1 MNKAMKQYISSLDAR
16 LPQLLHTEAF
26 VSNIKKHAFL
36 LIFIFLSGFLAYAY
50 DIFQFSLHIDSE
62 IDAFRKGPHPY
73 IWISEGRWGLYL
85 INAMLLPDPVLA
97 VIPTLVAILGT
108 GTGIFFFVKTL
119 SPQRSMADY
128 LVAMIALGCP
138 ILYFAFYWQTLSY
151 ALGIGLAVV
160 NIGMY
165 YLTRWTRTGFII
177 ASLCFCFGIGTYQAI
192 SPAIAVIYGI
202 YFINY
207 LLENPHTSCRQ
218 HILHTMYFGFALV
231 IAFALYKLIT
241 PITLLFY
248 HLSYHAEYLNTFYK
262 FELTKEYFINYL
274 PLSLKATLNYYTGSK
289 DYYLYE
295 LTPLALLFYFSLII
309 VGFRIVTSNSKPG
322 VKLLGLMALLVTLIT
337 PTSML
342 MMNAGDIPVRTMFA
356 VIFVLAGLVFIA
368 CHTTS
373 NIVKYTL
380 CVLAISCYVKF
391 VIINHRYALSS
402 QLTWQADR
410 EFSVMLLDRINQVYY
425 KLPPREK
432 MLDEKLGISTKRY
445 PLEIVG
451 EREHYSES
459 PVFMEREAIGAS
471 FYNWAPDEVRRRVAL
486 FGVMGNFDF
495 WPANRTERRSIIG
508 QALNM
513 PSWPAAGSVD
523 VINGVVVVKF
533 GNYIPDQLSTLCLE
547 VNDDNPS
554 CQKLRARPTNSP

>member
-1 MNKAMKQYISSLDAR
+1 MKKFFANLDKR
-16 LPQLLHTEAF
+16 LPQLLHTEEF
-26 VSNIKKHAFL
+26 VAGIKRHSFL
-36 LIFIFLSGFLAYAY
+36 LMFIFLAGFLAYAY

-73 IWISEGRWGLYL
+73 VWISEGRWGIYF
-85 INAMLLPDPVLA
+85 INAMLIPDPVLA

-108 GTGIFFFVKTL
+108 GIGIFFFVKTM
-119 SPQRSMADY
+119 SQQRGMADY
-128 LVAMIALGCP
+128 LAALIALGCP

-151 ALGIGLAVV
+151 ALGIGLAVI

-165 YLTRWTRTGFII
+165 YLTRWTRASFII

-218 HILHTMYFGFALV
+218 HILRTMCFGLALV
-231 IAFALYKLIT
+231 IAFALYKIIT
-241 PITLLFY
+241 PITLLLY
-248 HLSYHAEYLNTFYK
+248 GLSYHNEYLNSFYK
-262 FELTKEYFINYL
+262 FELSREYFINYL
-274 PLSLKATLNYYTGSK
+274 PVSLKATLNYYTGSK
-289 DYYLYE
+289 NYYLYE
-295 LTPLALLFYFSLII
+295 LTPLALLFYFSLIV
-309 VGFRIVTSNSKPG
+309 VGFRILTSDSKPG
-322 VKLLGLMALLVTLIT
+322 IKLLGLTALLVTLIT

-368 CHTTS
+368 SNATTS

-380 CVLAISCYVKF
+380 CVLVVSCYVKF
-391 VIINHRYALSS
+391 VVINQRYALSS
-402 QLTWQADR
+402 QLAWQADR
-410 EFSVMLLDRINQVYY
+410 EFSVMLLERINQVYY

-432 MLDEKLGISTKRY
+432 ILDEKLGISTKKY
-445 PLEIVG
+445 PIEIVG
-451 EREHYSES
+451 AKERYSES
-459 PVFMEREAIGAS
+459 PLFMEREAIGAS

-495 WPANRTERRSIIG
+495 WPATRTERRSVIG
-508 QALNM
+508 QVTNM
-513 PSWPAAGSVD
+513 PSWPNAGSID
-523 VINGVVVVKF
+523 VINGIVVVKF
-533 GNYIPDQLSTLCLE
+533 GNYIPDQIATLCLE
-547 VNDDNPS
+547 EKDDNPY
-554 CQKLRARPTNSP
+554 CQKLRPSPTNNP